1 MRYHKLGTIAH
12 EIAHHVYDY
21 LMDAD
26 MRAEWRELVDG
37 MQPITDYAKSYAEK
51 KQKYDEFFTEAVR
64 LKTTVPDYLKTN
76 FPEIN
81 KFLTD
86 NFPSIKN
93 EDIK

>member
-1 MRYHKLGTIAH
+1 
-12 EIAHHVYDY
+12 
-21 LMDAD
+21 MDAD
-26 MRAEWRELVDG
+26 MRAERRELVDG